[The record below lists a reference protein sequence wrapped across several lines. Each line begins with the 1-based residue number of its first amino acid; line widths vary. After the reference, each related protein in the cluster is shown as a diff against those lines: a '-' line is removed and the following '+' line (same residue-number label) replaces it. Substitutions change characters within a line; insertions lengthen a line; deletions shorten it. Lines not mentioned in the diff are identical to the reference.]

1 MIHVGRSAA
10 VVLLG
15 LLILSSCGEKAPTE
29 INWASSLEEASQ
41 LAPEKN
47 QFIVAEFWRD
57 G

>member
-29 INWASSLEEASQ
+29 INWASSLEEALQ